1 MQKLLPVIFATFF
14 ILTAC
19 HRQDPADT
27 TPGAPGNLQGS
38 FPPPG
43 WLELPEIYNAGRN
56 DFLIHKGTF
65 NGATIRDWS
74 FYWDYGNRISQ
85 WVAYPLYKAIYTGAL
100 KTDAWGYDLLLPA
113 SKQQNVTGGY
123 KVGNNGFYDR
133 GQLIPWLDR
142 ATEELNKQT
151 FCGTNTVPMN
161 SDFKGGLWTKLEGK
175 VRSWAGASDTCY
187 VVTGCITEGAKY
199 YVVDRS
205 NNQITVPQAF
215 FKAVLRYEKSSTVGT
230 KGYCA
235 VAFLFDHEEY
245 SQSGKSSLQPNKDMS
260 MSIKDL
266 EDVLGYKL
274 FVNLDTAIGTEDAA
288 AVKADN
294 PRANNWWW

>member
-1 MQKLLPVIFATFF
+1 M
-14 ILTAC
+14 
-19 HRQDPADT
+19 D
-27 TPGAPGNLQGS
+27 NLDIVVH
-38 FPPPG
+38 
-43 WLELPEIYNAGRN
+43 E
-56 DFLIHKGTF
+56 
-65 NGATIRDWS
+65 
-74 FYWDYGNRISQ
+74 
-85 WVAYPLYKAIYTGAL
+85 
-100 KTDAWGYDLLLPA
+100 TDE
-113 SKQQNVTGGY
+113 GGY
-123 KVGNNGFYDR
+123 WAE
-133 GQLIPWLDR
+133 IP
-142 ATEELNKQT
+142 AM
-151 FCGTNTVPMN
+151 P
-161 SDFKGGLWTKLEGK
+161 
-175 VRSWAGASDTCY
+175 
-187 VVTGCITEGAKY
+187 GCITEGAKY